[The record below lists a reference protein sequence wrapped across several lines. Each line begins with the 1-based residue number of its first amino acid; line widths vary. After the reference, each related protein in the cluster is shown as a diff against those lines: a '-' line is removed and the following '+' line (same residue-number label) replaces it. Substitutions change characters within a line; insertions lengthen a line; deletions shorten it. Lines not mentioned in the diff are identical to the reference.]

1 MGSPW
6 HDILPAPP
14 QHSYATTPPTE
25 VLMRCAEKYDLE
37 RYTVECLGTY
47 PIAATREASGLQIAS
62 TADKHLRARSL

>member
-14 QHSYATTPPTE
+14 QHSYATTPPVD

-37 RYTVECLGTY
+37 RYTN
-47 PIAATREASGLQIAS
+47 Q
-62 TADKHLRARSL
+62 